1 MKNKHTVWYEIQYK
15 KLLVFCTNAL
25 AQLKAYLNY
34 RNCKRVI
41 KKELNILFVHVMF
54 EIDIYKLLSF
64 LSDNSFLDGGEIK
77 FYTIYP
83 L

>member
-1 MKNKHTVWYEIQYK
+1 
-15 KLLVFCTNAL
+15 
-25 AQLKAYLNY
+25 
-34 RNCKRVI
+34 
-41 KKELNILFVHVMF
+41 MF

-64 LSDNSFLDGGEIK
+64 LSDNSFLDRGEIK

>member
-1 MKNKHTVWYEIQYK
+1 
-15 KLLVFCTNAL
+15 
-25 AQLKAYLNY
+25 
-34 RNCKRVI
+34 
-41 KKELNILFVHVMF
+41 MF